1 MTEPRRLEV
10 LRAIVEDYVQSR
22 EPVGSRALLER
33 HNLGV
38 SAATIRNDMASL
50 EEEGFIVAPHTSSG
64 RIPTEKGY
72 RHFVDQIGDIKPLSP
87 AERRAIS
94 ALIEGS
100 QDLNEVLE
108 NTVRLL
114 ASITQQVALIQVPHY
129 SNATVRHIE
138 LVGLGAGQTLVV
150 LIASSGKVEQ
160 RVILLPPE
168 TGEHDLQR
176 LRAVFLGVLNNRP
189 IADVAKLC
197 GGASDLV
204 EPRLLKGARAIAE
217 ALAALARNNTVD
229 RMVMAGTANLSR
241 ANRDFPLSITP
252 VLEVLEEQV
261 VLLRLFSELEQDA
274 HGIAVGIGTEN
285 QYGALTEASV
295 VATGYGPGE
304 QSMIGVLGPTRMNYP
319 TSMAA
324 VRAVARYLSRILAS

>member
-33 HNLGV
+33 HDLGV

-50 EEEGFIVAPHTSSG
+50 EEEGLIVAPHTSSG

-72 RHFVDQIGDIKPLSP
+72 RHFVDQIGDVKPLSGP
-87 AERRAIS
+87 ERRAIA
-94 ALIEGS
+94 ALLEGS
-100 QDLNEVLE
+100 HDVNDVLE

-114 ASITQQVALIQVPHY
+114 ASITRQVALIQVPHY

-160 RVILLPPE
+160 RVILLPR
-168 TGEHDLQR
+168 TVGEDDLAR
-176 LRAVFLGVLNNRP
+176 LRSILLTVLASKP
-189 IADVAKLC
+189 IAEVARL
-197 GGASDLV
+197 GQGAIDLV
-204 EPRLLKGARAIAE
+204 EPRLVVAVRIITEVLGS
-217 ALAALARNNTVD
+217 LARNSSVD
-229 RMVMAGTANLSR
+229 RILTAGTANLSR
-241 ANRDFPLSITP
+241 SNMDFPLSITP
-252 VLEVLEEQV
+252 VLEALEEQV

-304 QSMIGVLGPTRMNYP
+304 QAMIGVLGPTRMNYP

-324 VRAVARYLSRILAS
+324 VRAVSRYLSRILAG

>member
-1 MTEPRRLEV
+1 MTDPRRLEV

-50 EEEGFIVAPHTSSG
+50 EEEGLIVAPHTSSG

-72 RHFVDQIGDIKPLSP
+72 RHFVDQIGDVKPLSG
-87 AERRAIS
+87 AERRAIA

-100 QDLNEVLE
+100 HDVNEVLE

-114 ASITQQVALIQVPHY
+114 ATITRQVALIQVPQY

-138 LVGLGAGQTLVV
+138 LVALGAGQTLVV
-150 LIASSGKVEQ
+150 LIASSGRVEQ
-160 RVILLPPE
+160 RVILLPSFV
-168 TGEHDLQR
+168 GEEDLAG
-176 LRAVFLGVLNNRP
+176 LRQVLLSVLNSKP
-189 IADVAKLC
+189 ISDVARLAL
-197 GGASDLV
+197 GIPELV
-204 EPRLLKGARAIAE
+204 APSMAPAVRTIAE
-217 ALAALARNNTVD
+217 ALSALARNSSVD
-229 RMVMAGTANLSR
+229 RILTAGTANLARS
-241 ANRDFPLSITP
+241 NLDFPLSITP
-252 VLEVLEEQV
+252 VLEALEEQV

-274 HGIAVGIGTEN
+274 QGIAVGIGTEN
-285 QYGALTEASV
+285 QYIALTEASV

-304 QSMIGVLGPTRMNYP
+304 QAMIGVLGPTRMNYP

>member
-1 MTEPRRLEV
+1 M
-10 LRAIVEDYVQSR
+10 
-22 EPVGSRALLER
+22 ER
-33 HNLGV
+33 HDLGV

-50 EEEGFIVAPHTSSG
+50 EEEGLIVAPHTSSG

-72 RHFVDQIGDIKPLSP
+72 RHFVDQIGDVKPLSGP
-87 AERRAIS
+87 ERRAIA
-94 ALIEGS
+94 ALLEGS
-100 QDLNEVLE
+100 HDVNDVLE

-114 ASITQQVALIQVPHY
+114 ASITRQVALIQVPHY

-160 RVILLPPE
+160 RVILLPR
-168 TGEHDLQR
+168 TVGEDDLAR
-176 LRAVFLGVLNNRP
+176 LRSILLTVLASKP
-189 IADVAKLC
+189 IAEVARL
-197 GGASDLV
+197 GQGAIDLV
-204 EPRLLKGARAIAE
+204 EPRLVVAVRIITEVLGS
-217 ALAALARNNTVD
+217 LARNSSVD
-229 RMVMAGTANLSR
+229 RILTAGTANLSR
-241 ANRDFPLSITP
+241 SNMDFPLSITP
-252 VLEVLEEQV
+252 VLEALEEQV

-304 QSMIGVLGPTRMNYP
+304 QAMIGVLGPTRMNYP

-324 VRAVARYLSRILAS
+324 VRAVSRYLSRILAG

>member
-1 MTEPRRLEV
+1 MTDPRRLEV

-50 EEEGFIVAPHTSSG
+50 EDEGLIVAPHTSSG

-72 RHFVDQIGDIKPLSP
+72 RHFVDQIGDVKPLSA
-87 AERRAIS
+87 AERRAIA

-100 QDLNEVLE
+100 HDVNEVLE

-114 ASITQQVALIQVPHY
+114 ATITRQVALIQVPQY

-138 LVGLGAGQTLVV
+138 LVALGAGQTLVV
-150 LIASSGKVEQ
+150 LIASSGRVEQ
-160 RVILLPPE
+160 RVVLLPG
-168 TGEHDLQR
+168 TVGEDDLAG
-176 LRAVFLGVLNNRP
+176 LRQVLLSALNAKP
-189 IADVAKLC
+189 ISDVARLAL
-197 GGASDLV
+197 GIPDLV
-204 EPRLLKGARAIAE
+204 APAMAQPVRTIAE
-217 ALAALARNNTVD
+217 ALAALARNSAVD
-229 RMVMAGTANLSR
+229 RILTAGTANLARS
-241 ANRDFPLSITP
+241 NLDFPLSITP
-252 VLEVLEEQV
+252 VLEALEEQV

-285 QYGALTEASV
+285 QYIALTEASV
-295 VATGYGPGE
+295 VATGYGHGE
-304 QSMIGVLGPTRMNYP
+304 QAMIGVLGPTRMNYP